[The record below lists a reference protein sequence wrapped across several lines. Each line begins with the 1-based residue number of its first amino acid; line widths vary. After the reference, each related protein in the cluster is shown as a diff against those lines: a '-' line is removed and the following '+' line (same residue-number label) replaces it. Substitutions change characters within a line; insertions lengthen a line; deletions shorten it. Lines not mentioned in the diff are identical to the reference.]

1 MTIEYDAISTRDAF
15 GVGLLEL
22 ARANDRVF
30 AVAADTEK
38 SMGFL
43 PMRKEFPDRVFN
55 VGICEQN
62 MALVAAGIAAC
73 GGTAFAATYAPFA
86 SMRMLEQV
94 RTFIAYPDLDVKIIS
109 GLAGL
114 SGNIEG
120 VTHQGLEDVSI
131 MRAIPNMAVI
141 VPADAASTTA
151 VTRVVGA
158 RKGPV
163 YLRLGREA
171 VPKVFDRYEFVFGK
185 ANVMKPDGADAA
197 ILTNGVAVSRV
208 LAATELLRAKGYGV
222 RVVEIPCVKPLDDEA
237 VLAAARETGCI
248 VTVEENNVVGGLGG
262 AVSELLADKLPTRVV
277 RVGLDDS
284 YAESGTHND
293 LLDLCNLSV
302 DNIGRRVEEAIKA
315 KR

>member
-22 ARANDRVF
+22 ARANDRIF

-62 MALVAAGIAAC
+62 MALVAAGIASC

-120 VTHQGLEDVSI
+120 VTHQGLEDVSV

-141 VPADAASTTA
+141 VPADAVATTA
-151 VTRVVGA
+151 ATRVIGVH
-158 RKGPV
+158 KGPV
-163 YLRLGREA
+163 YLRLGRDA
-171 VPKVFDRYEFVFGK
+171 VPKVFERYEFVFGK
-185 ANVMKPDGADAA
+185 ANVMKPDGGDAA
-197 ILTNGVAVSRV
+197 ILTNGIAVSRV
-208 LAATELLRAKGYGV
+208 LAAEERLRANGYSV

-237 VLAAARETGCI
+237 VLAAARETGLI
-248 VTVEENNVVGGLGG
+248 VTVEENNVIGGLGG
-262 AVSELLADKLPTRVV
+262 AVAELLADKLPIRVV
-277 RVGLDDS
+277 RVGLDDR
-284 YAESGTHND
+284 YAESGAYND

-302 DNIGRRVEEAIKA
+302 DNIVRRVEEAIKT
-315 KR
+315 KC